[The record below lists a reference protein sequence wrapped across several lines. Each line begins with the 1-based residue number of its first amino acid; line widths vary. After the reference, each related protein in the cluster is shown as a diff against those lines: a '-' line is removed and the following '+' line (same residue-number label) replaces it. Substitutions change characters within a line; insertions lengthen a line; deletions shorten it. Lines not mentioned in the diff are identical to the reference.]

1 MQKQKSQIDY
11 NEKIHEKNLKIQ
23 KEQAKVMT
31 GTGMMYGKQGFI
43 SRFPE

>member
-1 MQKQKSQIDY
+1 V
-11 NEKIHEKNLKIQ
+11 HEKNLLIQ
-23 KEQAKVMT
+23 KKPEKIMT